1 MANNQENETLS
12 KSKAKRENRHKEV
25 AQQKKQ
31 RLLSNII
38 FGVITT
44 AIVVFFV
51 FAIVAGI
58 YQSAT
63 RTTSSS
69 NFSACLTD
77 DGLIKDVEASSVV
90 TLADY
95 ENLIVP
101 MSEVAATQEE
111 VDADIQ
117 AMLED
122 TEELS
127 TDASLT
133 IADGDVVNI
142 DYVGSIDG
150 VEFEGGNSGG
160 TGYDLTIGSGSF
172 IDDFEDQLIGHTP
185 GEEITVEVT
194 FPEEYSNNPDLAG
207 KDASFAVTIHGIYVI
222 PEFNDEFVTEYLSD
236 VASNTDEYI
245 AYVENFYYEQHL
257 QEYIDNYLFE
267 NSTVNKYPSAYLKNV
282 KSTTKYNDE
291 YTVSYYNQMFSAY
304 GMSYTNPWDLMDGIE
319 NEADYEKD
327 LAARAKDTVKSA
339 LIYQAIYEKAGLS
352 FDVASYMEELVAS
365 SSQEYV
371 DNMIESYGGQGALMQ
386 SKLVE
391 VVNEYLMETVT
402 VE

>member
-25 AQQKKQ
+25 TQQKKK

-51 FAIVAGI
+51 FAIAAGI

-69 NFSACLTD
+69 DFSACLTD
-77 DGLIKDVEASSVV
+77 DGLIKDVEAASVV

-95 ENLIVP
+95 ESLVVP
-101 MSEVAATQEE
+101 MSEVVATQEE
-111 VDADIQ
+111 VDTDIQ

-122 TEELS
+122 SEELS

-172 IDDFEDQLIGHTP
+172 IDDFEQQLIGHAP
-185 GEEITVEVT
+185 GEEVTVEVT

-236 VASNTDEYI
+236 VASNTEEYI

-257 QEYIDNYLFE
+257 QEYIENYIFE

-282 KSTTKYNDE
+282 KSTTKYGDE
-291 YTVSYYNQMFSAY
+291 STVSYYNQMLGSY
-304 GMSYTNPWDLMDGIE
+304 GMSYTNPWDIMEGIE

-327 LAARAKDTVKSA
+327 LTARAKDTVKAA

-352 FDVASYMEELVAS
+352 FDVAAYMEELVS
-365 SSQEYV
+365 TSSQEYV
-371 DNMIESYGGQGALMQ
+371 DGMIESYGGQGALMQ

-391 VVNEYLMETVT
+391 VVDEYLMDTVT

>member
-1 MANNQENETLS
+1 MANNQANETLS
-12 KSKAKRENRHKEV
+12 KSKAKRENRHKKV
-25 AQQKKQ
+25 TPPKQ
-31 RLLSNII
+31 PRLLSNII
-38 FGVITT
+38 FGAITT
-44 AIVVFFV
+44 VIVVFFV

-58 YQSAT
+58 YQSVN

-69 NFSACLTD
+69 DFSVCLTD
-77 DGLIKDVEASSVV
+77 DGLIKDVNAASVI

-95 ENLIVP
+95 ENLVVP

-122 TEELS
+122 SEELS

-172 IDDFEDQLIGHTP
+172 IDDFEQQLIGHAP
-185 GEEITVEVT
+185 GEDVTVEVT
-194 FPEEYSNNPDLAG
+194 FPDDYSNNPDLAG

-222 PEFNDEFVTEYLSD
+222 PEFNDDFVKEYLSD
-236 VASNTDEYI
+236 VASNTEEYI
-245 AYVENFYYEQHL
+245 DYVENYYYEQHL
-257 QEYIDNYLFE
+257 SEYIDNYLFE

-291 YTVSYYNQMFSAY
+291 YTVSYYNQMFSSY
-304 GMSYTNPWDLMDGIE
+304 GMSYTNPWDIMDGIE

-327 LAARAKDTVKSA
+327 LTARAKDTVKSA
-339 LIYQAIYEKAGLS
+339 LVYQAIYEKAGLS
-352 FDVASYMEELVAS
+352 FDVAAYKEELVAS

-371 DNMIESYGGQGALMQ
+371 DNMITSYGGQGALMQ

-391 VVNEYLMETVT
+391 VVKEYLMDTVT